1 MLAVAFDSGMLNAIV
16 ILVAF
21 AILAF
26 VLGRIMKRNK

>member
-1 MLAVAFDSGMLNAIV
+1 MLAAAFNSEMLTMIV

-26 VLGRIMKRNK
+26 VLGRIMKRR

>member
-1 MLAVAFDSGMLNAIV
+1 MLAVAFDSGMLSVIV